1 MPTSTTGSE
10 KTVENEAAD
19 TQDNVY
25 QLDIEKVS
33 SHINDQLNTDQQN
46 PNSLERIHSGMDEA
60 SILEPPPIDAL
71 DDIPN
76 GGYGWAVAVAGF
88 FANFVM
94 FGQAS
99 TWGILSQ
106 AFATSTL
113 EGKATTLQLMSIGSL
128 INVGLNVF
136 SPVSVLLVRFG
147 TKFNYALGSIF
158 TCLALF
164 LAGFSTEV
172 WHLYLTQ
179 GLLFGFG
186 ASFLY
191 MSIASVIP
199 QWFTTRRAT
208 AMGISSA
215 GTGLGGLTLSP
226 LTNYLIQKYGIP
238 WAYRILGFFS
248 LGICIIGTILVKD
261 RLPSSY
267 NKKQSIKFPV
277 YLSLLK
283 STDFNLWLTGSVVSL
298 LGYLGPLFYL
308 PKYAADIGLTTTDA
322 SNLLSILLA
331 LGAIARLG
339 LGFVGDKIGRLNM
352 FIIASFLAGIFSFVI
367 WPFATSFGI
376 LVVFCVLWGSTSG
389 MYYALAAPITAS
401 VVGME
406 KLSAGL
412 SLAFIFSAIAAIGIP
427 ISAAI
432 QQATPNN
439 GYIGIQMFVGAVYV
453 LGAFICLYLK
463 IRLTGSLFAKY

>member
-1 MPTSTTGSE
+1 MPKSTTGSE
-10 KTVENEAAD
+10 KTVENEPAD
-19 TQDNVY
+19 TQDNMY
-25 QLDIEKVS
+25 QLDIEKAS
-33 SHINDQLNTDQQN
+33 SHINDHLNTDQQN

-71 DDIPN
+71 DDTPN

-147 TKFNYALGSIF
+147 TRFNYALGSIF

-226 LTNYLIQKYGIP
+226 LTNYLIQKYG
-238 WAYRILGFFS
+238 
-248 LGICIIGTILVKD
+248 TILVKD

-267 NKKQSIKFPV
+267 RKKQSIKSPIQ
-277 YLSLLK
+277 LSLMK

-308 PKYAADIGLTTTDA
+308 PKYAADIGLTATDA

-331 LGAIARLG
+331 LGAIGRLG

-367 WPFATSFGI
+367 WPFATSFGT

-412 SLAFIFSAIAAIGIP
+412 SLAFIFSAIAAIG
-427 ISAAI
+427 
-432 QQATPNN
+432 
-439 GYIGIQMFVGAVYV
+439 
-453 LGAFICLYLK
+453 K
-463 IRLTGSLFAKY
+463 

>member
-1 MPTSTTGSE
+1 
-10 KTVENEAAD
+10 
-19 TQDNVY
+19 
-25 QLDIEKVS
+25 
-33 SHINDQLNTDQQN
+33 
-46 PNSLERIHSGMDEA
+46 MDEA

-76 GGYGWAVAVAGF
+76 GGYGWCVALAGF

-99 TWGILSQ
+99 TWGVLSQ
-106 AFATSTL
+106 AYATSTL
-113 EGKATTLQLMSIGSL
+113 EGKASTLELMTIGSL

-136 SPVSVLLVRFG
+136 SPVSVLLARFG
-147 TKFNYALGSIF
+147 TRFTYAVGSFF
-158 TCLALF
+158 TCLALM

-215 GTGLGGLTLSP
+215 GTGLGGLALSP
-226 LTNYLIQKYGIP
+226 LTNYLIEKYGIP

-248 LGICIIGTILVKD
+248 LGICIVGTILVKD

-267 NKKQSIKFPV
+267 RKKQPIKSPIQ
-277 YLSLLK
+277 LSLFK
-283 STDFNLWLTGSVVSL
+283 MTDFNLWLLGSVVAL
-298 LGYLGPLFYL
+298 FGYLAPIFYL
-308 PKYAADIGLTTTDA
+308 PKYAADIGLSPTDG

-331 LGAIARLG
+331 FGAMARLG
-339 LGFVGDKIGRLNM
+339 LGFIADKIGRLNM
-352 FIIASFLAGIFSFVI
+352 FIIASAISGVFSFVI
-367 WPFATSFGI
+367 WPFATSYGV
-376 LVVFCVLWGSTSG
+376 LVVFCILWGSTGG

-412 SLAFIFSAIAAIGIP
+412 SIAFLMSAIAAMGTP

-439 GYIGIQMFVGAVYV
+439 GYLGIQMFDGAVYV
-453 LGAFICLYLK
+453 LGAMICLYLK
-463 IRLTGSLFAKY
+463 LRLTNWSLFAKY